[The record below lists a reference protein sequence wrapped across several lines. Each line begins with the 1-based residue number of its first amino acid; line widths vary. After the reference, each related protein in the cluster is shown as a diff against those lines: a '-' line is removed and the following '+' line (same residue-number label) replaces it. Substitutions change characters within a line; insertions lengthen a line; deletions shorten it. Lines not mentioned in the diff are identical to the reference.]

1 MSTRDLRGKRW
12 WVSAQR
18 YMRTSL
24 VLLTLLLPAFA
35 QAAGDWTVRVGASK
49 YHPKGK
55 NGQFENVLLP
65 GTDLELDVES
75 GSGASIDLSRMLTE
89 RWAVEL
95 MVQLPSKHLLKF
107 EHGPGIGNGTVG
119 EVKRV
124 TTILSAQY
132 HMNRNGRWRPYL
144 GAGLQASFF
153 FDEKGREFLADESLK
168 MKTALGISGQ
178 FGLDIMLSERWLL
191 NASARYLLNES
202 ELEINGEKLTDA
214 DITGLLWGLHLGYRF

>member
-1 MSTRDLRGKRW
+1 MDLVELKNGARLG
-12 WVSAQR
+12 
-18 YMRTSL
+18 L
-24 VLLTLLLPAFA
+24 VLLLLLIPAFA

-55 NGQFENVLLP
+55 NGQFENSMLP

-75 GSGASIDLSRMLTE
+75 GSGPTFDVSKMVTE

-95 MVQLPSKHLLKF
+95 MVQLPAKHLLKF

-132 HMNRNGRWRPYL
+132 HMNRNGRWRPYF

-153 FDEKGREFLADESLK
+153 FDEKGLDYLTGESLK
-168 MKTALGISGQ
+168 LDDAFGIGGQ
-178 FGLDIMLSERWLL
+178 FGLDIMLGERWLL
-191 NASARYLLNES
+191 NASARYLWNES
-202 ELEINGEKLTDA
+202 ELHVNGESLTEA
-214 DITGLLWGLHLGYRF
+214 DITGLLWGLHLGYKF